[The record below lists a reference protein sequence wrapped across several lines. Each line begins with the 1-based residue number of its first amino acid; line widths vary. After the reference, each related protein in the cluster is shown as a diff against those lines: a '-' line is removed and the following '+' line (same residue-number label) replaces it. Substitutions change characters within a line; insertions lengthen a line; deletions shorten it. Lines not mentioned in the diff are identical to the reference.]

1 MQKNS
6 NLSQVSS
13 VHEAPVESLLF
24 ERSVL
29 ALVIC
34 FVVCLISMAW
44 FNPLETATASP
55 RSLVSKAEPLIL
67 SGGLLP
73 GPVSSELLDLNK
85 EKQEITDL
93 KVYASSSAK
102 KLHNTFGRIGY
113 QLDRVLSGNQKVPR
127 VFLTSLPNDLSM
139 VPQNKLRKD
148 IFFQALLPL
157 ILQVNEEILVERRR
171 LWKLHFQTGLNKK
184 ISAGDRLWLR
194 VMAERYKVKQGDIE
208 ALFNRV
214 DIVPTSLALA
224 QAAEES
230 GWGTSRFAKEGN
242 AMFGQW
248 ARPTSRGLVP
258 LRREKGKNHKVQIF
272 DTLIDSVRAYT
283 LNLNTH
289 RAYEGFRS
297 ARQTIRRSGRDI
309 NGRHLAGKLLKYSER
324 GEDYV
329 IALRNL
335 IDHNGLAPLDGARL
349 DTGNTSSAI

>member
-1 MQKNS
+1 MQKHS
-6 NLSQVSS
+6 NLSQISS
-13 VHEAPVESLLF
+13 AHKAPVESLLF

-29 ALVIC
+29 ALVIF
-34 FVVCLISMAW
+34 FVVSLVSMAW

-55 RSLVSKAEPLIL
+55 RSLVSKAEPLTL
-67 SGGLLP
+67 REGLLP
-73 GPVSSELLDLNK
+73 GPVSSELLNPEK
-85 EKQEITDL
+85 KQEITDL
-93 KVYASSSAK
+93 EIYESSSAK

-139 VPQNKLRKD
+139 VTQNKLRKD

-171 LWKLHFQTGLNKK
+171 LWKLHFQTGLNEK

-194 VMAERYKVKQGDIE
+194 VMAERYKVKQGDIK

-230 GWGTSRFAKEGN
+230 GWGTSRFAREGN

-248 ARPTSRGLVP
+248 ARPNSKGLVP
-258 LRREKGKNHKVQIF
+258 LRRDKGKNHKVQTF

-297 ARQTIRRSGRDI
+297 ARHMIRRSGGDI
-309 NGRHLAGKLLKYSER
+309 NGWYLAGKLLKYSER

-335 IDHNGLAPLDGARL
+335 IDHNGLAPLDEARL
-349 DTGNTSSAI
+349 DSASVSSAI